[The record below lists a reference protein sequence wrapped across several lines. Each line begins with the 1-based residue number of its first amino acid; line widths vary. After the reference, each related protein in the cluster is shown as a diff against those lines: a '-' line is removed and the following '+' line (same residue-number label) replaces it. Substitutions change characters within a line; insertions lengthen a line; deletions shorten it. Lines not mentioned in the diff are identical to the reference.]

1 MCRYASAGGSP
12 GTGRSSARVSR
23 TAVPPDLHASTAFV
37 RWSHEG
43 REAGL
48 ITAHLDACNHLIR
61 IRSLK
66 DSAVDVQQLKVQR
79 QLHPLQLM

>member
-1 MCRYASAGGSP
+1 VLELAGLQ
-12 GTGRSSARVSR
+12 
-23 TAVPPDLHASTAFV
+23 VPPDLHGSTAFV

-66 DSAVDVQQLKVQR
+66 DLHFAAVEVRQLKVQR